1 MNSKTTPPAT
11 RNKRLS
17 IYLISNFC
25 FVLFML
31 AAIPFIRSGQA
42 RFLPHATINKEYVS
56 ETLTHGTAE
65 DIDTALKTTEVY
77 RAAGY
82 QDLVGMMD
90 LMQVT
95 ALVLALLFVVN
106 GFVLFRL
113 RQSAEVPAHPAEVP
127 AHP

>member
-1 MNSKTTPPAT
+1 MNSQTTPPAT

-17 IYLISNFC
+17 FYVISNFC
-25 FVLFML
+25 FVVVML

-56 ETLTHGTAE
+56 ETLTHGTVE
-65 DIDTALKTTEVY
+65 DIDRALKTTEVY

-90 LMQVT
+90 LMQLS
-95 ALVLALLFVVN
+95 AIMLALLFVVN

-113 RQSAEVPAHPAEVP
+113 RQPEQVPAHS
-127 AHP
+127 